1 MIINL
6 TEGFMPFGDSSE
18 YNKLGGFDTFTFPS
32 GVETHFKLNQILS
45 PNGTYRR
52 TQIDRYLLDVVF
64 TIRLTSAKDIM
75 LLLLA
80 TDAIRRCSEYISVG
94 VFFPYVP
101 YARQDRV
108 MVEGE
113 PLSIKVFA
121 DLINS
126 QNYQWV
132 GFYDVHSDVTT
143 AIINNSYNF
152 TNKGL
157 WESALTDAWRQSNST
172 DRALE
177 YYVCSPDAGA
187 SKKIGKL
194 VESVRPLPIDII
206 QCNKTRDL
214 STGKITGLTVSHSD
228 LGGKDVYIVDDICSK
243 GGTFMMIAKK
253 LRELN
258 AGKIYLVVSHWED
271 SADLSKLSKAGI
283 EFVYTTNSMGRLNTT
298 SAVKFDTSSPDGFDL
313 VEFIKQYKLEDI
325 L

>member
-6 TEGFMPFGDSSE
+6 TEGFEPFGEGDIE
-18 YNKLGGFDTFTFPS
+18 FEEMVFPS
-32 GVETHFKLNQILS
+32 GVEPHIKVDSFYSSWDWTTVYERS
-45 PNGTYRR
+45 NGEEI
-52 TQIDRYLLDVVF
+52 QVQALI
-64 TIRLTSAKDIM
+64 TIRIESMIDVIRLF
-75 LLLLA
+75 LA
-80 TDAIRRCSEYISVG
+80 TDAVRRNITKDIG

-101 YARQDRV
+101 FARQDRF

-113 PLSIKVFA
+113 PFSLKVFA

-126 QNYQWV
+126 QNYSWV
-132 GFYDVHSDVTT
+132 GFYDVHSDVTS

-157 WESALTDAWRQSNST
+157 WESVLTDAWRQSNST

-258 AGKIYLVVSHWED
+258 AGKIYLVVSHWENSAKIGELYD
-271 SADLSKLSKAGI
+271 SGI
-283 EFVYTTNSMGRLNTT
+283 ERVYTTNSMRDIN
-298 SAVKFDTSSPDGFDL
+298 SALAYERFQ
-313 VEFIKQYKLEDI
+313 QYKLEDI